1 MLKNVI
7 LIVLLFT
14 FGVFAQ
20 EQEAETTKQPVK
32 KTNQRPTESTQ
43 SKEPFDNA
51 TIKEMAAT
59 CVKLETESGDI
70 ELEMFP
76 ESAPETVRNFL
87 NLTALGFYDTTIFSR
102 IVPNFVVQGGN
113 FSTRLQKPR
122 ELYERSKK
130 TIKDEPSL
138 IKHER
143 GMVSM
148 ARSDEPN
155 SASTHFFIL
164 ISDAKHLDGT
174 FSAFARVTKG
184 MEIADEIN
192 KMPVNDEKPAKP
204 VRLLNAVIFPCVEK
218 AEQ

>member
-7 LIVLLFT
+7 LIVLLFS

-20 EQEAETTKQPVK
+20 EQETETQKQPAK

-51 TIKEMAAT
+51 TVKEMAAT
-59 CVKLETESGDI
+59 CVKLETENGDI

-87 NLTALGFYDTTIFSR
+87 NLTAIGFYDTTVFSR

-122 ELYERSKK
+122 ELYERSRK

-164 ISDAKHLDGT
+164 VSDAKHLDGT
-174 FSAFARVTKG
+174 FSAFAKVIKG
-184 MEIADEIN
+184 LEIADEMN
-192 KMPVNDEKPAKP
+192 KMPVNDEKPTKP
-204 VRLLNAVIFPCVEK
+204 VRLLTATTFPCVEK
-218 AEQ
+218 VE